1 MVVQRYDGGLLGTV
15 WGTWDYFWQETNIAG
30 ANNAGK
36 ARGGAPYIRYGLK
49 CEVNSNNFWS
59 YLK

>member
-36 ARGGAPYIRYGLK
+36 ARGGAPYIRYGFK
-49 CEVNSNNFWS
+49 CEQNTE
-59 YLK
+59 